1 MTTRQID
8 TLRRQFERA
17 VYIGDRVAEINLRNR
32 IAAAMRRE
40 LPAPTELELRWL
52 HGDR

>member
-1 MTTRQID
+1 MTEQIER
-8 TLRRQFERA
+8 LRDQLARA
-17 VYIGDRVAEINLRNR
+17 VARGDRVAEINLRNR
-32 IAAAMRRE
+32 IRAALMRS